1 MEGIL
6 TWAEWERGN
15 PDKGPQWVVLDHQS
29 PESQVSTR
37 VGTEKDKPVP
47 SVGHLIS
54 TENQNKFS
62 RTMLGTHK
70 VKEGDIRI

>member
-29 PESQVSTR
+29 PES
-37 VGTEKDKPVP
+37 
-47 SVGHLIS
+47 
-54 TENQNKFS
+54 
-62 RTMLGTHK
+62 
-70 VKEGDIRI
+70 